1 MKRSIKKVAVL
12 GSGVMG
18 SRIACHF
25 ANIGV
30 EVLLLD
36 IAPREL
42 LPAEEAKGLT
52 LESAAVRNRI
62 VNTSL
67 ETAIKS
73 NPAPLFSKSFA
84 KRIQTGNFEDDMS
97 KISQV
102 DWIIEVVV
110 ERLDIKKSVFDQVEK
125 YRKQGTLITSN
136 TSGIPIHM
144 MNEGRSE
151 DFKAHFCGTHFFNPP
166 RYLQL
171 LEIIP
176 TADTKKEVVDFL
188 MEFGDKMLGK
198 TVVLCKDTPAFIGNR
213 IGVYSMLALTHLV
226 DQLDLT
232 VEEVDKYTG
241 PAMGHPK
248 SATFRTAD
256 VVGLDTLVN
265 VANGVDQ
272 NAPNDEAKGVFKL
285 PAYITKMVENKWL
298 GEKTK
303 KGFYEKVKATDGSSE
318 ILSLNLKTLE
328 FGSQQ
333 KVKSSTLEATK
344 LVEDIRKRMK
354 VYEQG
359 TDKAATLFRAMHYPL
374 FEYVSKRVPEITDD
388 FFRIDDAMRAGFGW
402 EIGPFEVWDALGVR
416 ETLAKIQAEEKRLP
430 GQTGEV
436 AQWVHDMLASGAE
449 SFYKVENGVRHY
461 YDIASKSY
469 KPIPGTEELIVLDH
483 IRDSKTIWKNSGVS
497 IIDLGDGIINCEFHT
512 KMNTIGGDVIQGI
525 NKAIDLAEKEYR
537 GLVISNDG
545 KNFSAGANIGM
556 IFMMAV
562 EQDYDE
568 LNMAVRMF
576 QNTAMRLRYSSIPVV
591 AAPFQLTLGGGCEFS
606 MHADFVQ
613 LHAETYMGLVE
624 FGVGVIP
631 GGGGSKEFALRAS
644 DEYKDDQIV
653 QNTLKDRFLTI
664 GQAKVSTSAVEA
676 FELGYLQKGKHAITM
691 NRSRLLA
698 DAKAKAIEL
707 ADAGYVQPIPRTD
720 IKVLGNQGL
729 GIVYVGA
736 DSMRAGKYISD
747 HDKKISEKL
756 GYVMCGGDLS
766 APTEVSEQYLLDL
779 ERKAFLE
786 LCAERKTLERIQ
798 HMLTKGKPLR
808 N

>member
-1 MKRSIKKVAVL
+1 MNRSIKKVAVL

-25 ANIGV
+25 ANIGL

-36 IAPREL
+36 IVPREL
-42 LPAEEAKGLT
+42 LPAEEAKGLS
-52 LESAAVRNRI
+52 LAHPAVRNRI
-62 VNTSL
+62 VNLSL
-67 ETAIKS
+67 DTAIKS

-84 KRIQTGNFEDDMS
+84 NRISTGNFEDDMS
-97 KISQV
+97 KIASA
-102 DWIIEVVV
+102 DWVIEVVV
-110 ERLDIKKSVFDQVEK
+110 ERLDIKKSVFEQVEK

-136 TSGIPIHM
+136 TSGIPIHLM
-144 MNEGRSE
+144 TEGRSD
-151 DFKAHFCGTHFFNPP
+151 DFSAHFCGTHFFNPP

-171 LEIIP
+171 FEIIP
-176 TADTKKEVVDFL
+176 TTKTNKEVIDFL
-188 MEFGDKMLGK
+188 IEFADKRLGK

-226 DQLDLT
+226 EQMGLT

-265 VANGVDQ
+265 VANGLDQ
-272 NAPNDEAKGVFKL
+272 NAPDDEAKGVFTL
-285 PAYITKMVENKWL
+285 PSFITQMVENKWL

-303 KGFYEKVKATDGSSE
+303 KGFYQKVKGEDGSSE
-318 ILSLNLKTLE
+318 ILSLNLKTLTYE
-328 FGSQQ
+328 PQS
-333 KVKSSTLEATK
+333 KVRSTTLEATK
-344 LVEDIRKRMK
+344 LVDDIRKRMQ
-354 VYEQG
+354 VYEKG
-359 TDKAATLFRAMHYPL
+359 NDIAAELFRAMHYPL
-374 FEYVSKRVPEITDD
+374 FEYVSNRIPEITTD

-416 ETLAKIQAEEKRLP
+416 ESLAKIQAQEKRLP

-436 AQWVHDMLASGAE
+436 AQWVHEMLDAGVE
-449 SFYKVENGVRHY
+449 SFYKIVNGIRHY

-469 KPIPGTEELIVLDH
+469 KPIPGTEDLIVLDH
-483 IRDSKTIWKNSGVS
+483 IREKTIWKNTGVS
-497 IIDLGDGIINCEFHT
+497 IIDLGDGILNCEFHT

-562 EQDYDE
+562 EQDYEE
-568 LNMAVRMF
+568 LNIAVRMF
-576 QNTAMRLRYSSIPVV
+576 QNTAMRIRYSSIPVIV
-591 AAPFQLTLGGGCEFS
+591 APFQLTLGGGCEFS

-644 DEYKDDQIV
+644 DEFKPDQIV

-676 FELGYLQKGKHAITM
+676 FELGYLQQGKYAITM
-691 NRSRLLA
+691 NHARLLA
-698 DAKAKAIEL
+698 DAKEKAISL
-707 ADAGYVQPIPRTD
+707 ADGGYVQPIQRTD

-736 DSMRAGKYISD
+736 DSMRAGKYISE

-756 GYVMCGGDLS
+756 GWVMCGGDLS